1 MQFVHDR
8 GWRLLQLTHIAGD
21 GVCHR
26 LCLQGTWIGDYC
38 SGDLPGQLAAHDLLV
53 DDFTPAETDLCVM
66 VDPRSRR
73 ACLRPAEPVDG
84 QAHLPLCGLCR
95 NALAAMRGFP
105 RLPDAGATA
114 AAVPGLTAMWLSL
127 GGDQDRRELSHHLR
141 HPLAKILG
149 WAEIL
154 HDDDTLG
161 PAHTGPL
168 DVIYQAAKDLRRLL
182 DATASPL

>member
-1 MQFVHDR
+1 
-8 GWRLLQLTHIAGD
+8 
-21 GVCHR
+21 
-26 LCLQGTWIGDYC
+26 
-38 SGDLPGQLAAHDLLV
+38 
-53 DDFTPAETDLCVM
+53 
-66 VDPRSRR
+66 
-73 ACLRPAEPVDG
+73 
-84 QAHLPLCGLCR
+84 
-95 NALAAMRGFP
+95 
-105 RLPDAGATA
+105 
-114 AAVPGLTAMWLSL
+114 MWLSL
-127 GGDQDRRELSHHLR
+127 GGEQDRRELSHHLR